1 MTTDTAPQ
9 RGEVWLKGNVRPAL
23 GLVLLLTA
31 AVAGGAVIVLLAN
44 PPVWVAWVTGGVG
57 FLLAVGAAALTWAA
71 TQPRIER
78 RGSLLRV
85 RLSPHAAH
93 DVPLEIVECVFL
105 GSQPIGAADAE
116 AQRLRVGTLVV
127 RLAERAADWR
137 ERSTFKPWGSWQD
150 GHVVVDGRWCE
161 PLSLDVARGV
171 SARLVEAKR
180 GLAGTVP

>member
-23 GLVLLLTA
+23 GLVLLLAA
-31 AVAGGAVIVLLAN
+31 AVAVGVAFVLFSRL
-44 PPVWVAWVTGGVG
+44 PVWVAWLAGGVG
-57 FLLAVGAAALTWAA
+57 FLLAVVAATLTWAA

-78 RGSLLRV
+78 RGALLRL

-105 GSQPIGAADAE
+105 GSQPIGADDADS
-116 AQRLRVGTLVV
+116 QRLRVGTLVV
-127 RLAERAADWR
+127 RLAERAAEWR

-171 SARLVEAKR
+171 SARLLEAKR
-180 GLAGTVP
+180 DLAGAVP